1 MKWKKVLYLVL
12 SFYVFY
18 NAFIVLNDNS
28 SSMVDAQATLTIDAT
43 QVDAQRVDVRDQ
55 AIFAIRIV
63 RTSDGHPLQF
73 GRVTFQN
80 RPGVWYTDYYGWC
93 IVPVISWDVGNFSLV
108 VDSIYSGATQLSF
121 EWGVPKSWSVFDQV
135 LVDLKTSKPRVGVDT
150 EAPIRWTA
158 TYAFDGAPFQGQI
171 ILDENLTSSTVENRT
186 YQVAKVNDEL
196 YNLTVFESDPLEIIF
211 DRVLVT
217 LDASD
222 ERINVGSEAEIE
234 WTATYEYDQT
244 PFHGWVEFNDTLIQ
258 DEAGKFRYAVGSVG
272 DAQYDVESF
281 ESNAVD
287 VIFDEVT
294 VKIRADDSRLDV
306 GEEVDITLHA
316 RYGYNNEPF
325 EGDITLNRDD
335 FVSNV
340 VASKFYF
347 VEDVEDPIY
356 GLTSFSSDE
365 LEVIWD
371 RIELEIEAEDER
383 ISLGEDAVLR
393 WTGTYGWDGSVFYGE
408 VEFSPDVLAL
418 DSVGDIEYEVAGVI
432 DPIYGITA
440 FKSNAVE
447 VVWDRVEVSIE
458 FPHGR
463 TEVGTEPDVVFDS
476 SYEYDGR
483 TFSGTVHLND
493 TLVKDGLGRHGF
505 TASSVEDPRFG
516 ITDFVSNE
524 ASCVW
529 DRIEVERSISSI
541 IPGTV
546 QVSLKLVYASDGR
559 PVENA
564 YIVVN
569 GKPCVETEAGTY
581 VKGLTNLLP
590 ILPINV
596 QVDGTGIEE
605 EYAFGIQFSL
615 GNVGLYGALI
625 AAIVVLYTKGLLK
638 KP

>member
-1 MKWKKVLYLVL
+1 MKWKNVLYLVL

-43 QVDAQRVDVRDQ
+43 QVDTQRVDVRGQ

-63 RTSDGHPLQF
+63 RTSDGYPLQF
-73 GRVTFQN
+73 GKVIFQN
-80 RPGVWYTDYYGWC
+80 RPGEWHTDYYGWC

-108 VDSIYSGATQLSF
+108 VDRIYSGAAQLSF
-121 EWGVPKSWSVFDQV
+121 EWAVPDPWCVFDQV
-135 LVDLKTSKPRVGVDT
+135 LVDLKTSKPRIGVNT
-150 EAPIRWTA
+150 EAPIRYTA
-158 TYAFDGAPFQGQI
+158 TYAFDGTPFQGEI
-171 ILDENLTSSTVENRT
+171 ILNENLTSPTVGNRT
-186 YQVAKVNDEL
+186 YQVAEVIDEQ
-196 YNLTVFESDPLEIIF
+196 YNLTVFESDTLEIIS

-217 LDASD
+217 LYASD
-222 ERINVGSEAEIE
+222 DRINVGSEAEIE

-258 DEAGKFRYAVGSVG
+258 DEAGKYCYTVEFVG
-272 DAQYDVESF
+272 DAWYDVESF
-281 ESNAVD
+281 SSNAVD

-294 VKIRADDSRLDV
+294 VKIRADDSRLNV
-306 GEEVDITLHA
+306 GEEADITLHA

-335 FVSNV
+335 FSSKI
-340 VASKFYF
+340 VASKIYF
-347 VEDVEDPIY
+347 VEDIEDPIY

-383 ISLGEDAVLR
+383 ISLGEDAVIL
-393 WTGTYGWDGSVFYGE
+393 WTGTYGWDGSEFYGE

-440 FKSNAVE
+440 FTSNTVE
-447 VVWDRVEVSIE
+447 VVWDRIDVSIE
-458 FPHGR
+458 FPHGKA
-463 TEVGTEPDVVFDS
+463 EVGTEPDVIFDS
-476 SYEYDGR
+476 FYAYDGR
-483 TFSGTVHLND
+483 SFSGTVHLND
-493 TLVKDGLGRHGF
+493 TLVKDDLGRYGF
-505 TASSVEDPRFG
+505 TVSSIEDPRFG

-546 QVSLKLVYASDGR
+546 QVSLKLAYASDGK

-564 YIVVN
+564 NVVVN
-569 GKPCVETEAGTY
+569 GKPCVETEAGVY

-590 ILPINV
+590 VLPINV
-596 QVDGTGIEE
+596 RVDGLGIEE

-615 GNVGLYGALI
+615 GNVGVYGALI
-625 AAIVVLYTKGLLK
+625 AAIVAFYARGVLMK
-638 KP
+638 K

>member
-1 MKWKKVLYLVL
+1 MYLVL

-43 QVDAQRVDVRDQ
+43 QVDTQRVDVRDQ

-63 RTSDGHPLQF
+63 RTSDGYPLQF
-73 GRVTFQN
+73 GRVIFQN

-93 IVPVISWDVGNFSLV
+93 IVPVISWDVGNFSLI
-108 VDSIYSGATQLSF
+108 VDRIYSGAAQLSF
-121 EWGVPKSWSVFDQV
+121 EWAVPKSWSVFDQV
-135 LVDLKTSKPRVGVDT
+135 LVDLKTSKPRIGVDT

-171 ILDENLTSSTVENRT
+171 ILDENLTSPTVGNRT
-186 YQVAKVNDEL
+186 YQVTEVIDEL
-196 YNLTVFESDPLEIIF
+196 HNLTVFESDSLEIIF

-217 LDASD
+217 LDASN
-222 ERINVGSEAEIE
+222 ERINVGSEAEIG

-244 PFHGWVEFNDTLIQ
+244 PFHGWVEFNDTLVQ
-258 DEAGKFRYAVGSVG
+258 DEAGKYRYTVEYVG
-272 DAQYDVESF
+272 DAWYDVESF
-281 ESNAVD
+281 SSNAVD

-294 VKIRADDSRLDV
+294 VKIRADDSRINV
-306 GEEVDITLHA
+306 GEKADITLHA

-325 EGDITLNRDD
+325 EGDITLNSDD
-335 FVSNV
+335 FSSNFV
-340 VASKFYF
+340 GSMIYF
-347 VEDVEDPIY
+347 VEEVEDPIY

-383 ISLGEDAVLR
+383 ISLGEDAVIR
-393 WTGTYGWDGSVFYGE
+393 WTGTYGWDGSEFYGE

-432 DPIYGITA
+432 DSIYGITA
-440 FKSNAVE
+440 FTSDTVD

-458 FPHGR
+458 FPHGKA
-463 TEVGTEPDVVFDS
+463 EVGTEPDVIFDS
-476 SYEYDGR
+476 FYEYDGR

-493 TLVKDGLGRHGF
+493 TLVKDDLGRHGF
-505 TASSVEDPRFG
+505 TASSIEDPRFG

-546 QVSLKLVYASDGR
+546 QVSLDLVYASDGR

-564 YIVVN
+564 NIVVN
-569 GKPCVETEAGTY
+569 GKPCVETGAGTY
-581 VKGLTNLLP
+581 VKRLTNLLP
-590 ILPINV
+590 VLPVNV
-596 QVDGTGIEE
+596 RVDGLGIEE
-605 EYAFGIQFSL
+605 EYTFGIQFCL
-615 GNVGLYGALI
+615 GNLGLYAVVV
-625 AAIVVLYTKGLLK
+625 AAIVAFYARGMLFKT
-638 KP
+638 

>member
-1 MKWKKVLYLVL
+1 
-12 SFYVFY
+12 
-18 NAFIVLNDNS
+18 
-28 SSMVDAQATLTIDAT
+28 
-43 QVDAQRVDVRDQ
+43 
-55 AIFAIRIV
+55 
-63 RTSDGHPLQF
+63 
-73 GRVTFQN
+73 
-80 RPGVWYTDYYGWC
+80 
-93 IVPVISWDVGNFSLV
+93 
-108 VDSIYSGATQLSF
+108 
-121 EWGVPKSWSVFDQV
+121 
-135 LVDLKTSKPRVGVDT
+135 
-150 EAPIRWTA
+150 
-158 TYAFDGAPFQGQI
+158 
-171 ILDENLTSSTVENRT
+171 
-186 YQVAKVNDEL
+186 
-196 YNLTVFESDPLEIIF
+196 
-211 DRVLVT
+211 
-217 LDASD
+217 
-222 ERINVGSEAEIE
+222 
-234 WTATYEYDQT
+234 
-244 PFHGWVEFNDTLIQ
+244 
-258 DEAGKFRYAVGSVG
+258 
-272 DAQYDVESF
+272 
-281 ESNAVD
+281 

-294 VKIRADDSRLDV
+294 VKIRADDSRLNV

-325 EGDITLNRDD
+325 KGDITLNRDD
-335 FVSNV
+335 FSSNV

-347 VEDVEDPIY
+347 VEDIEDPIY

-383 ISLGEDAVLR
+383 ISLGEDAVIR

-440 FKSNAVE
+440 FKSNTVE

-463 TEVGTEPDVVFDS
+463 TEVGTEPDVVFES
-476 SYEYDGR
+476 FYEYDGR
-483 TFSGTVHLND
+483 AFSGTVHLND
-493 TLVKDGLGRHGF
+493 TLVKDDLGRHGF

-546 QVSLKLVYASDGR
+546 QVSLKLASASAGR

-564 YIVVN
+564 NVVVN
-569 GKPCVETEAGTY
+569 GKSCVETEAGTY

-590 ILPINV
+590 IIPINV
-596 QVDGTGIEE
+596 QVEGLGIEE

-615 GNVGLYGALI
+615 GNIGLYGALI
-625 AAIVVLYTKGLLK
+625 AAIVVFYARGVLK
-638 KP
+638 KK

>member
-1 MKWKKVLYLVL
+1 MKWKNVLYLVL

-43 QVDAQRVDVRDQ
+43 QVDTQRVDVRGQ

-63 RTSDGHPLQF
+63 RTSDGYPLQF
-73 GRVTFQN
+73 GKVIFQN
-80 RPGVWYTDYYGWC
+80 RPGEWHTDYYGWC

-108 VDSIYSGATQLSF
+108 VDRIYSGAAQLSF
-121 EWGVPKSWSVFDQV
+121 EWAVPDPWCVFDQV
-135 LVDLKTSKPRVGVDT
+135 LVDLKTSKPRIGVNT
-150 EAPIRWTA
+150 EAPIRYTA
-158 TYAFDGAPFQGQI
+158 TYAFDGTPFQGEI
-171 ILDENLTSSTVENRT
+171 ILNENLTSPTVGNRT
-186 YQVAKVNDEL
+186 YQVAEVIDEQ
-196 YNLTVFESDPLEIIF
+196 YNLTVFESDTLEIIS

-217 LDASD
+217 LYASD
-222 ERINVGSEAEIE
+222 DRINVGSEAEIE

-258 DEAGKFRYAVGSVG
+258 DEAGKYCYTVEFVG
-272 DAQYDVESF
+272 DAWYDVESF
-281 ESNAVD
+281 SSNAVD

-294 VKIRADDSRLDV
+294 VKIRADDSRLNV
-306 GEEVDITLHA
+306 GEEADITLHA

-335 FVSNV
+335 FSSKI
-340 VASKFYF
+340 VASKIYF
-347 VEDVEDPIY
+347 VEDIEDPIY

-383 ISLGEDAVLR
+383 ISLGEDAVIR

-408 VEFSPDVLAL
+408 VEYSPGDLAL

-440 FKSNAVE
+440 FTSNSVE

-463 TEVGTEPDVVFDS
+463 TEVGTEPDVIFDS
-476 SYEYDGR
+476 FYAYDGR
-483 TFSGTVHLND
+483 AFSGTVHLND
-493 TLVKDGLGRHGF
+493 TLVKDDLGRYGF
-505 TASSVEDPRFG
+505 TVSSIEDSRFG

-529 DRIEVERSISSI
+529 DRIEVEKSTSSI

-546 QVSLKLVYASDGR
+546 QVSLNLVYASDGK

-564 YIVVN
+564 NIVVN

-581 VKGLTNLLP
+581 VKRLTNLLP
-590 ILPINV
+590 ILPITV
-596 QVDGTGIEE
+596 RVESLGIEE
-605 EYAFGIQFSL
+605 EYAFGIQFCL
-615 GNVGLYGALI
+615 GNLGLYTVVI
-625 AAIVVLYTKGLLK
+625 AAIVAFYARGMLFKT
-638 KP
+638 